1 MGWTN
6 NMSRHA
12 LQRSQ
17 QRGIPLQ
24 MIEAV
29 LESHDLDFEVGD
41 DCRVLRVSRAAAAA
55 ISTKRTGR
63 QVTEK
68 LAGLAVIWS
77 DRTNQVV
84 TVVHDKG
91 QRSAR
96 RYRGRV

>member
-1 MGWTN
+1 MGLTN

-17 QRGIPLQ
+17 QRGVPLQ
-24 MIEAV
+24 MIAAV
-29 LESHDLDFEVGD
+29 LERHDLDFEIGD
-41 DCRVLRVSRAAAAA
+41 DCRVLRVSRSAAAA
-55 ISTKRTGR
+55 IPTSRTSR
-63 QVTEK
+63 QITEK
-68 LAGLAVIWS
+68 LAELAIIWS

-84 TVVHDKG
+84 TVLHDDG